1 MPLNFVDRHKKV
13 TFAGRNSYYK
23 NNNKKRYK
31 MAEQKKANEALNVED
46 ALTQSE
52 AFFIKNKKSIIGAIV
67 AIIIIIA
74 GIVMYKNLYSDPR
87 EEKAQAALFK
97 GQEYFEADA
106 YAQAL
111 NGDSIG
117 YIGFTKIIDK
127 YSGTKAG
134 NLAKAYM
141 GICYAK
147 LGKYDEAIKALDSF
161 SGNDQMVTP
170 AMKGAMGNCYAQLGQ
185 LDKAATMLLK
195 AANEA
200 DNNTLSPIFLLQA
213 GEILVK
219 QGQYNDAIEAYTTI
233 KDKYFRSYQAMDID
247 KYIEQAKL
255 LKK

>member
-1 MPLNFVDRHKKV
+1 
-13 TFAGRNSYYK
+13 
-23 NNNKKRYK
+23 
-31 MAEQKKANEALNVED
+31 MAEQKKTNEALNVED

-52 AFFIKNKKSIIGAIV
+52 AFFIKNKKAIIGTVV
-67 AIIIIIA
+67 AVIIIIA
-74 GIVMYKNLYSDPR
+74 GVVMYKNLYADPR

-117 YIGFTKIIDK
+117 FAGFVKVADE
-127 YSGTKAG
+127 YSGTKAA

-141 GICYAK
+141 GLCYAH
-147 LGKYDEAIKALDSF
+147 LGKYDEAVKALDSF
-161 SGNDQMVTP
+161 DGDDQMVAP

-185 LDKAATMLLK
+185 LDKAD
-195 AANEA
+195 NEA
-200 DNNTLSPIFLLQA
+200 DNNSLSPIYLLQA

-219 QGQYNDAIEAYTTI
+219 QGKYDDAIQAYTTI

>member
-1 MPLNFVDRHKKV
+1 
-13 TFAGRNSYYK
+13 
-23 NNNKKRYK
+23 
-31 MAEQKKANEALNVED
+31 MAEQKKTNEALNVED

-52 AFFIKNKKSIIGAIV
+52 AFLIKNKKAIIGAIL

-74 GIVMYKNLYSDPR
+74 GIVMYKNLYAEPR

-97 GQEYFEADA
+97 GQEYLEADA
-106 YAQAL
+106 FAEAL

-117 YIGFTKIIDK
+117 YVGFIKIADQ
-127 YSGTKAG
+127 YSGTDAA
-134 NLAKAYM
+134 NLAKAYA
-141 GICYAK
+141 GLCYAH
-147 LGKYDEAIKALDSF
+147 LGKFDEAVKALDSF
-161 SGNDQMVTP
+161 DGDDQMVAP

-185 LDKAATMLLK
+185 LDKASSMLLK
-195 AANEA
+195 AADEA
-200 DNNTLSPIFLLQA
+200 DNNTLSPIYLKQA

-219 QGQYNDAIEAYTTI
+219 QGKYDDAIKAYTSI